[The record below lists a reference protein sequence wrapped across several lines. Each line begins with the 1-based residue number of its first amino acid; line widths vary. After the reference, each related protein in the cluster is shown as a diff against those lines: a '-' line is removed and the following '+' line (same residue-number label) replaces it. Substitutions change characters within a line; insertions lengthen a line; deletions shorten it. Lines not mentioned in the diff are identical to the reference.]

1 MEKTEFEEFM
11 ENHKKSDDVKDNLK
25 GIEEA
30 FLKIYEPIMKENNES
45 LKGLTTDDIKALS
58 SIFNNPKYML
68 KTHKIN
74 KSDIELI
81 DNATNDIL
89 KSYEDVKL
97 TESDKGKYNK
107 DFHLGYIYG
116 KIQLISNTLK
126 NFK

>member
-11 ENHKKSDDVKDNLK
+11 NNYKKSDDVKANLK

-30 FLKIYEPIMKENNES
+30 FLKIYEPMMKENNES

-58 SIFNNPKYML
+58 SIFNNPKYIL

-97 TESDKGKYNK
+97 AESDKGKSNQ